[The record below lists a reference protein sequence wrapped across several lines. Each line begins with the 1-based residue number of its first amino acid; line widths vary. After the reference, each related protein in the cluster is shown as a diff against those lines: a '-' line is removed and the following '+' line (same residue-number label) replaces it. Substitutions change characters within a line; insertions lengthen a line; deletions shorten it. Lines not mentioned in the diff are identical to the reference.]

1 MHCNQAPAYHEQAE
15 TLVEEIKRLI
25 FSDMEETHND
35 SDDLIKRLQI
45 VDTIESLGIDRHF
58 QPEIKEAMYYVDRLI
73 ILQS

>member
-15 TLVEEIKRLI
+15 TLV
-25 FSDMEETHND
+25 EETHND

-58 QPEIKEAMYYVDRLI
+58 QPEIKAVMDYVDRLS